1 MQYPCPERAYLDE
14 IRALNSVFLDVCA
27 HAPAPDGVPAR
38 IASLTVTQRELLSD
52 APFLLFSLQEDQ
64 ASLWDRLFVAE
75 PDILDEPTPSKWVP
89 ITTAAIAFLWHLA
102 KRAPHD
108 ARLFA
113 ALSSSMSYRLAEHA
127 LISVTHRALGLGIRP
142 RPRFAEQ
149 PELWNLLI
157 DACSAPD
164 SDRMAAGRMIA
175 MQRLLLNSSVLDAD
189 LLAARRIEPVS
200 RTLAR

>member
-1 MQYPCPERAYLDE
+1 MQYPCPERADLDE
-14 IRALNSVFLDVCA
+14 IRALNSAFLDVCA
-27 HAPAPDGVPAR
+27 RSSLPDGVAAR
-38 IASLTVTQRELLSD
+38 IASLTLAQRELLSD

-64 ASLWDRLFVAE
+64 ASLWDRLFAAE
-75 PDILDEPTPSKWVP
+75 PDFFDEPTPAEWVP

-113 ALSSSMSYRLAEHA
+113 ALSPALSRRLAEHP
-127 LISVTHRALGLGIRP
+127 LISVTHRALGLGISP
-142 RPRFAEQ
+142 RPRFTEQ
-149 PELWNLLI
+149 PELWSLLF

-164 SDRMAAGRMIA
+164 SARMTAGQMIA
-175 MQRLLLNSSVLDAD
+175 MQRLLLKSSELEAD

-200 RTLAR
+200 RTLAE